1 MTRYAV
7 GATFERKVKKELESR
22 AWSVTRAA
30 GSHGMWDLVAIAP
43 GPTVAYIQCKKD
55 AKLSREDRENLVT
68 HCLAFN
74 CVPILAHKDGKEIK
88 YLELF
93 QGAPMEWHP

>member
-7 GATFERKVKKELESR
+7 GADFERKVKLDLANH

-30 GSHGMWDLVAIAP
+30 GSHGMWDLVAVAP
-43 GPTVAYIQCKKD
+43 GPVVAYIQCKRD
-55 AKLSREDRENLVT
+55 ARISREDRENLIT

-74 CVPILAHKDGKEIK
+74 CVPILAYKDQGIK